1 MPLKKCQ
8 WVTVHCYLGS
18 DVIARRSDSLGD
30 VWRETVL
37 HMSNDY
43 NATYNSS
50 YITRRIDSSR
60 HVKQVGCVVL
70 LLVDVALQP
79 KPAITYR
86 TIGGI
91 LDFYVFL
98 GPNPEDVVKQYT
110 EV

>member
-1 MPLKKCQ
+1 MTTTKPIRALC
-8 WVTVHCYLGS
+8 WGNVTP
-18 DVIARRSDSLGD
+18 A
-30 VWRETVL
+30 
-37 HMSNDY
+37 
-43 NATYNSS
+43 
-50 YITRRIDSSR
+50 ITRRIDCS
-60 HVKQVGCVVL
+60 HDVKQVDCLVL

>member
-1 MPLKKCQ
+1 
-8 WVTVHCYLGS
+8 
-18 DVIARRSDSLGD
+18 
-30 VWRETVL
+30 
-37 HMSNDY
+37 MSNDY
-43 NATYNSS
+43 NETYKSACWGKYNSS

-60 HVKQVGCVVL
+60 HVKQVGCLVL

>member
-1 MPLKKCQ
+1 MLTKKPIRARC
-8 WVTVHCYLGS
+8 LGK
-18 DVIARRSDSLGD
+18 
-30 VWRETVL
+30 
-37 HMSNDY
+37 Y
-43 NATYNSS
+43 KSS
-50 YITRRIDSSR
+50 YITRSIDCS
-60 HVKQVGCVVL
+60 HHGKQVDCLVL
-70 LLVDVALQP
+70 LLLDVALQP

>member
-1 MPLKKCQ
+1 MTTTKPIRALCWGK
-8 WVTVHCYLGS
+8 
-18 DVIARRSDSLGD
+18 
-30 VWRETVL
+30 
-37 HMSNDY
+37 
-43 NATYNSS
+43 YNSS
-50 YITRRIDSSR
+50 YTTRRIDSSH
-60 HVKQVGCVVL
+60 HVKQVDCLVFSS
-70 LLVDVALQP
+70 VDVALQP